1 MGGGKGN
8 WFKSYMC
15 SRFPSP
21 ECVVGNTVT
30 GRGVTSIQMKT
41 LKRRQGREER
51 GGKENVNW
59 IVEKETGEE
68 AVELPEERGGWA
80 EARRK

>member
-1 MGGGKGN
+1 M
-8 WFKSYMC
+8 
-15 SRFPSP
+15 
-21 ECVVGNTVT
+21 VGNTVT

>member
-1 MGGGKGN
+1 MLPN
-8 WFKSYMC
+8 
-15 SRFPSP
+15 P
-21 ECVVGNTVT
+21 EPRICGWKHSH
-30 GRGVTSIQMKT
+30 RQRSDKYADEKT
-41 LKRRQGREER
+41 LKRRQGHEER

-68 AVELPEERGGWA
+68 AVEPPEERGGWA